1 MAKGPFDPS
10 LKGLP
15 GDKLPAVLPVFPL
28 AGVLLLPKGKLPLNI
43 FEPRYLNMIRD
54 ALGAERMIGMIQP
67 SGESGAGKG
76 PALYRCGCAGRITV
90 FAETDD
96 GRFLITLTGVIRFD
110 VREEL
115 PPHNGYRRVIADYGR
130 WRRDLEEE
138 PGSEIDRDRLLA
150 LFRRYAGSSGIGVA
164 WKTVGEMPAPKL
176 VTALAMTCAFDPG
189 EKQALLEAP
198 DLAGRTDVLSTLLEM
213 ASPGPRDGG
222 EAVRH

>member
-1 MAKGPFDPS
+1 MAKGPFDPTFEA
-10 LKGLP
+10 LP
-15 GDKLPAVLPVFPL
+15 GTLPVFPL

-43 FEPRYLNMIRD
+43 FEPRYLHMTRD

-67 SGESGAGKG
+67 SGVRGAGEEPG
-76 PALYRCGCAGRITV
+76 RCRCGCAGRITGC
-90 FAETDD
+90 AETDD

-150 LFRRYAGSSGIGVA
+150 LFRRYAGSSGIVVA
-164 WKTVGEMPAPKL
+164 WTPVGEMAGPKPL
-176 VTALAMTCAFDPG
+176 TALAMTCALAPG
-189 EKQALLEAP
+189 E
-198 DLAGRTDVLSTLLEM
+198 
-213 ASPGPRDGG
+213 
-222 EAVRH
+222 